1 MEIPQL
7 LCDKVFDVPEVR
19 LVRVPQMHLVVF
31 PEVLTVVGMPV
42 VCNARCRGDC
52 GLSAVAVHRHGVELK
67 GVFLGGAVCTGKRPG
82 DHVHRD
88 LAIHN

>member
-1 MEIPQL
+1 MEILQL

-42 VCNARCRGDC
+42 VFATTDAGGTADSPQLQFIVMA
-52 GLSAVAVHRHGVELK
+52 LS
-67 GVFLGGAVCTGKRPG
+67 
-82 DHVHRD
+82 
-88 LAIHN
+88 

>member
-67 GVFLGGAVCTGKRPG
+67 GVFLGCR
-82 DHVHRD
+82 VHRQTARGSCPQG
-88 LAIHN
+88 LGHP